1 VRRFRDAVIDA
12 AAWLRPR
19 VNRQK
24 SSIRHAEEAMP
35 LGFCFSPNGP
45 QVRIRVAPKAMTR
58 LKNRLRT

>member
-1 VRRFRDAVIDA
+1 
-12 AAWLRPR
+12 
-19 VNRQK
+19 
-24 SSIRHAEEAMP
+24 MP